1 MNSYMNAQIS
11 NMIDIV
17 KTFEQSCE
25 LAALQDDNKISFH
38 EKRTLAKIQTASKTF
53 RKNLEQID

>member
-11 NMIDIV
+11 NMIQIV

-25 LAALQDDNKISFH
+25 LATMQDDGKISR
-38 EKRTLAKIQTASKTF
+38 EE
-53 RKNLEQID
+53 RKNLEKIRAASKKFRNNLELI

>member
-11 NMIDIV
+11 NMIQIV

-25 LAALQDDNKISFH
+25 LATMQDDEKISR
-38 EKRTLAKIQTASKTF
+38 EE
-53 RKNLEQID
+53 RKNLEKIRAASKKFRNNLELI